1 MASSNLNSSAVISTR
16 DALRVISFGRAA
28 SLSYRVL
35 DVGHLVACLVALVLS
50 FSLKTNLIIKQKTNA
65 RCNLQGSLLA
75 LESSSQASQ
84 PQNPYALV
92 RVLRLLLLCC
102 VFRRLASFE
111 SASVFVLGFG
121 NTCFEV
127 RSIIT
132 LKARRRAL
140 QPGCWSIRSTM
151 ALLVSERL
159 VLCHYGCRLPS
170 PFQGLSPRRITQH
183 FKHVNIADVEASSTS
198 QGLPCTSAL
207 KG

>member
-1 MASSNLNSSAVISTR
+1 MISTR

-92 RVLRLLLLCC
+92 RVLRLLLLSC

-132 LKARRRAL
+132 LKARRPCLTARML
-140 QPGCWSIRSTM
+140 VYSQHNGLVGLRTFSTM
-151 ALLVSERL
+151 PLWVSSSLSLPRAFSEKDHPAFQAREYSRRRGVFDVTGFTLHLRAQRL
-159 VLCHYGCRLPS
+159 VG
-170 PFQGLSPRRITQH
+170 
-183 FKHVNIADVEASSTS
+183 
-198 QGLPCTSAL
+198 
-207 KG
+207 